1 MSVYFSQNIWCAC
14 LSFKLITKAIFHIR
28 AQVCNCYANSNLKQ
42 ILIIERIVFKFV
54 LHIMLT
60 AQAMMQTRSIRR
72 YKSRQVL
79 FIEIKT
85 KVYYRLTFKGQ
96 ILISI
101 GVRKFLKSV
110 AIIASLVFALCTHF
124 SSQMVLLTWTFNKAC
139 SGTRKDIIGTLHTPK
154 VKRERILNRGWLL
167 T

>member
-1 MSVYFSQNIWCAC
+1 
-14 LSFKLITKAIFHIR
+14 
-28 AQVCNCYANSNLKQ
+28 
-42 ILIIERIVFKFV
+42 
-54 LHIMLT
+54 MLT

-110 AIIASLVFALCTHF
+110 AIIASLHYAP
-124 SSQMVLLTWTFNKAC
+124 VLILKWSVLNIQQ
-139 SGTRKDIIGTLHTPK
+139 SMQGTRK
-154 VKRERILNRGWLL
+154 RYNWNSAYA
-167 T
+167 

>member
-1 MSVYFSQNIWCAC
+1 M
-14 LSFKLITKAIFHIR
+14 ITKAIFHIR

-110 AIIASLVFALCTHF
+110 AIIASLHYAP
-124 SSQMVLLTWTFNKAC
+124 VLILKWSVLNIQQ
-139 SGTRKDIIGTLHTPK
+139 SMQGTRK
-154 VKRERILNRGWLL
+154 RYNWNSAYA
-167 T
+167 